1 MESLEQLQKF
11 FEEHEIENVTY
22 FTEPSYVTAIIGMT
36 HDGNHIVYDYR
47 KMVDYLVE
55 TDGMEVTEAYEFID
69 YNTIRS
75 IPYMGE
81 FAPVVVNSDII
92 KEV

>member
-1 MESLEQLQKF
+1 MKTIEELERF
-11 FEEHEIENVTY
+11 FEEHEIENVAY
-22 FTEPSYVTAIIGMT
+22 FTEPHYVPAIIGMT
-36 HDGNHIVYDYR
+36 HDGNHVVYDYR

-81 FAPVVVNSDII
+81 YAPVVVNSDII
-92 KEV
+92 NEV

>member
-1 MESLEQLQKF
+1 
-11 FEEHEIENVTY
+11 
-22 FTEPSYVTAIIGMT
+22 MT
-36 HDGNHIVYDYR
+36 HDGNHVVYDYR
-47 KMVDYLVE
+47 KMVDFLVE

-81 FAPVVVNSDII
+81 FAPVVVNTDII